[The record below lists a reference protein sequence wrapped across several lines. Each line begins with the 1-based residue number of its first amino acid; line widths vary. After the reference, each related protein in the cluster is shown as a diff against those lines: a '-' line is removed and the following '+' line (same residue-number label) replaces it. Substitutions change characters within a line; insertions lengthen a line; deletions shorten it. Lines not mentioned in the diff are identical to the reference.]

1 MKVIRIVH
9 KNIRY
14 AFKSVFRNFSLSI
27 ASITCTTITLILVAI
42 AMIISFNVNSVT
54 KDLEG
59 ELNIVVYLNEN
70 TTTEEITIIK
80 EKIIALD
87 NISANKVVLKSK
99 NDWKL
104 ELQQESEALQKTLD
118 YLKTNPLLDSLI
130 VNVDNVDN
138 LKQTAEQIKKIEG
151 VKEAKYG
158 EGMVEQFISI
168 FDIIEKTTYAIVGA
182 LIVVTIFL
190 IRNTIKLTIFSR
202 RSEIEIMRLVGT
214 SNTVIKMPF
223 IFEGLVLGIIGSII
237 PVMVTIYGYIFLYDY
252 LDGIVFS
259 RLIVLVNPYYF
270 VFYISAMVLF
280 IGSIVG
286 TLGSY
291 NAVRKYLKI

>member
-1 MKVIRIVH
+1 MKVIRIIG
-9 KNIRY
+9 KNIKY

-42 AMIISFNVNSVT
+42 AMVISYNVNSFT

-59 ELNIVVYLNEN
+59 ELNIVVYINE
-70 TTTEEITIIK
+70 TVTEDQLDGIKQQIIN
-80 EKIIALD
+80 LD
-87 NISANKVVLKSK
+87 NVDKDNVILKSK

-104 ELQQESEALQKTLD
+104 ELQQESEALQKTLE
-118 YLKTNPLLDSLI
+118 YLKTNPLLDSFV
-130 VNVDNVDN
+130 VNVDNVKK
-138 LKQTAEQIKKIEG
+138 LKNTAEQIKEIEG

-168 FDIIEKTTYAIVGA
+168 FDIIEKATYTIVVA

-202 RSEIEIMRLVGT
+202 SNEIEIMRLVGT
-214 SNTVIKMPF
+214 SNMVIKLPF

-252 LDGIVFS
+252 LGGFVFS
-259 RLIVLVNPYYF
+259 RLIILVNPYYF
-270 VFYISAMVLF
+270 VFYISGIVLF
-280 IGSIVG
+280 IGAAVG
-286 TLGSY
+286 TVGSY

>member
-1 MKVIRIVH
+1 MKVIRIVG
-9 KNIRY
+9 KNIKY

-42 AMIISFNVNSVT
+42 AMVISYNVNSFT

-59 ELNIVVYLNEN
+59 ELNIVVYLNE
-70 TTTEEITIIK
+70 TVTEDQIEGIKQQIIN
-80 EKIIALD
+80 LD
-87 NISANKVVLKSK
+87 NVGKNDVILKSK
-99 NDWKL
+99 YDWKL
-104 ELQQESEALQKTLD
+104 ELQQESEALQKTLE
-118 YLKTNPLLDSLI
+118 YLKTNPLLDSFV
-130 VNVDNVDN
+130 VNVDNVKK
-138 LKQTAEQIKKIEG
+138 LKNTAEQIEKIEG

-168 FDIIEKTTYAIVGA
+168 FDIIEKATYSIVVA

-202 RSEIEIMRLVGT
+202 SNEIEIMRLVGT
-214 SNTVIKMPF
+214 SNIVIKLPF
-223 IFEGLVLGIIGSII
+223 IFEGLVLGIIGSVI
-237 PVMVTIYGYIFLYDY
+237 PIMVTIYGYIFLYDY
-252 LDGIVFS
+252 LGGFVFS
-259 RLIVLVNPYYF
+259 RLITLVSPYYF
-270 VFYISAMVLF
+270 VFYISGIILF
-280 IGSIVG
+280 IGAAVG